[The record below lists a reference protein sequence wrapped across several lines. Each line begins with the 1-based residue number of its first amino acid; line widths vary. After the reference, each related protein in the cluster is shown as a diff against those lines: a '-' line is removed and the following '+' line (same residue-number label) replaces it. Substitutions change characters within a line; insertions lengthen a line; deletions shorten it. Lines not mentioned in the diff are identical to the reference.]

1 MMTPGPTEPTAEQ
14 LQNYIA
20 LLVDDLIELYENGV
34 VMKTP
39 SHPEGKLD
47 ISLTCATA
55 HTQAILKGQL
65 VRVTL
70 LGIICDHPAMCK
82 MCGFADKLHNEVP
95 CTKCV
100 VPFVHLFNDECL
112 QGRECLFCPSL
123 WACHQ
128 PEATA
133 TDHLL

>member
-112 QGRECLFCPSL
+112 QGRECLFHL

-128 PEATA
+128 SEAT
-133 TDHLL
+133 DY